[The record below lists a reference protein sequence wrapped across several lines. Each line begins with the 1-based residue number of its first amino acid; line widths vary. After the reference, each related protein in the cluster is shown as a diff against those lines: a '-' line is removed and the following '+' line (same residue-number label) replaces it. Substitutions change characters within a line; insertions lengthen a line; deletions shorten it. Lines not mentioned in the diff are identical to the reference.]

1 MKIFGQMR
9 DFILAD
15 NQDITSEGIVSLLG
29 QLAVAGTIIKVSNR
43 QKLMEQLA
51 KRPDAAVVLD
61 YTLFDFSDS
70 QMMNAKQ
77 KYHNSVWLLFSDE
90 LSKHFLRQALMSG
103 NLFGVV
109 MKNDSMDDIITAL
122 KYTANGEIYLC
133 DLATQVLREDVPNQ
147 MCDKLTASERLVL
160 HEIARGKTTKE
171 IAFEQNLSFHTI
183 NTHRKNIFRKLE
195 VNNVHEAIKYAL
207 RAGIIDTSE
216 YYI

>member
-1 MKIFGQMR
+1 MR
-9 DFILAD
+9 EFIIAD
-15 NQDITSEGIVSLLG
+15 NQDITCEGTVSLLG
-29 QLAVAGTIIKVSNR
+29 RLLIADTIIKVSNR
-43 QKLMEQLA
+43 KELMEELA
-51 KRPDAAVVLD
+51 NCPNAAVILD

-70 QMMNAKQ
+70 QMMNARQ
-77 KYHNSVWLLFSDE
+77 RYRDSIWLLFSDE

-122 KYTANGEIYLC
+122 KYTANGEAYLC
-133 DLATQVLREDVPNQ
+133 ELAANVLREEVPEQ
-147 MCDKLTASERLVL
+147 ISDRLTSSERLVL
-160 HEIARGKTTKE
+160 HEIALGKTTKE
-171 IAFEQNLSFHTI
+171 IAYEQTLSFHTI